1 MINSVCG
8 IRSTGRICTDL
19 AEVLRENGYEC
30 EIAYGRENAPDKYRN
45 ISYRIGTDNNV
56 KMHALASRI
65 FDCSAFCSKRATK
78 VLIEEINRYQPDVI
92 HLHNLHGYYLDIE
105 ILFEYLATADIP
117 VIWTLHDCWAFTGH
131 CAYFSVA
138 KCDRWKI
145 SCHHCPQKKRYP
157 SSYFFDHS
165 RINFEKKRRLFTSV
179 HNMTIVT
186 PSNWLAGM
194 VRSSFLKEYP
204 IKVIHNG
211 IDLSVFRPTYGN
223 FRERYGLQEKKII
236 LGVASVWDERKGFDD
251 FIKLSALI
259 NDQMR
264 IVLVGVNK
272 KQINSLPQNII
283 GIERTNNVTELAEI
297 YTAADVFVN
306 PSREETM
313 GLTTVEAMACGT
325 PVVVS
330 NFTAVPEVLCGDSGM
345 VLNELIPENIKKAVD
360 GVLERKWQSIKN
372 AQFYEKKKKYLEYL
386 RLYNEIGTAHEKDS
400 IYGVTI
406 SEGAGE

>member
-1 MINSVCG
+1 
-8 IRSTGRICTDL
+8 
-19 AEVLRENGYEC
+19 
-30 EIAYGRENAPDKYRN
+30 
-45 ISYRIGTDNNV
+45 
-56 KMHALASRI
+56 
-65 FDCSAFCSKRATK
+65 
-78 VLIEEINRYQPDVI
+78 
-92 HLHNLHGYYLDIE
+92 
-105 ILFEYLATADIP
+105 
-117 VIWTLHDCWAFTGH
+117 
-131 CAYFSVA
+131 
-138 KCDRWKI
+138 
-145 SCHHCPQKKRYP
+145 
-157 SSYFFDHS
+157 
-165 RINFEKKRRLFTSV
+165 
-179 HNMTIVT
+179 MTIVT

-223 FRERYGLQEKKII
+223 FRERYGLQKKKII

-306 PSREETM
+306 PTYEDNYP
-313 GLTTVEAMACGT
+313 TVNLEAQACGT
-325 PVVVS
+325 PVVTY
-330 NFTAVPEVLCGDSGM
+330 NTGGCPEGVASGGGIIVYERTFESLKSVVDCVL
-345 VLNELIPENIKKAVD
+345 D
-360 GVLERKWQSIKN
+360 GQWQPIRN

-400 IYGVTI
+400 IYGTAI
-406 SEGAGE
+406 SGGAGE